1 MKLSSVDYYLD
12 WPVSIKLKNLR
23 EFIITN
29 LEKKGDLIRWSIVD
43 IQDSIDSFGTKKLK
57 NKKNINFFSYNLY
70 FNSNFVF

>member
-43 IQDSIDSFGTKKLK
+43 IQNSIDSLGTKKLK
-57 NKKNINFFSYNLY
+57 IKAVIAY
-70 FNSNFVF
+70 

>member
-1 MKLSSVDYYLD
+1 MRLSLVDYYLD

-43 IQDSIDSFGTKKLK
+43 IQNSIDSFGTKKLK
-57 NKKNINFFSYNLY
+57 IKAVIAN
-70 FNSNFVF
+70 

>member
-1 MKLSSVDYYLD
+1 MKLSLVDYYLD

-43 IQDSIDSFGTKKLK
+43 IQNSIDSFGTKKLK
-57 NKKNINFFSYNLY
+57 IKAVLAN
-70 FNSNFVF
+70 

>member
-23 EFIITN
+23 EYIFTN

-43 IQDSIDSFGTKKLK
+43 IQNSIDSFGTKKLRIK
-57 NKKNINFFSYNLY
+57 AVIAN
-70 FNSNFVF
+70 

>member
-43 IQDSIDSFGTKKLK
+43 IQNSIDSFGTKKLRIK
-57 NKKNINFFSYNLY
+57 AVLAN
-70 FNSNFVF
+70 

>member
-43 IQDSIDSFGTKKLK
+43 IQNSIDSSGTKKLK
-57 NKKNINFFSYNLY
+57 IKAVIAN
-70 FNSNFVF
+70 

>member
-1 MKLSSVDYYLD
+1 MKLSSIDYYLD

-43 IQDSIDSFGTKKLK
+43 IQNSIDSFGTKKLK
-57 NKKNINFFSYNLY
+57 IKAVLTN
-70 FNSNFVF
+70 

>member
-29 LEKKGDLIRWSIVD
+29 LEKKGDLIRWWFVD
-43 IQDSIDSFGTKKLK
+43 IQNSIDSFGTKKLK
-57 NKKNINFFSYNLY
+57 IKVVLAN
-70 FNSNFVF
+70 

>member
-29 LEKKGDLIRWSIVD
+29 LEKKGDLIRWSICD
-43 IQDSIDSFGTKKLK
+43 IQDSIDSFGTKKIKIKAVLA
-57 NKKNINFFSYNLY
+57 N
-70 FNSNFVF
+70 

>member
-43 IQDSIDSFGTKKLK
+43 IQSSIDSFGTKKLK
-57 NKKNINFFSYNLY
+57 IKAVIAN
-70 FNSNFVF
+70 

>member
-43 IQDSIDSFGTKKLK
+43 IENSVDYFGIKKLK
-57 NKKNINFFSYNLY
+57 IKAVLAN
-70 FNSNFVF
+70 